1 MHTPMNLDRYL
12 FRQFSMTSLLTLA
25 GLLCVVWLNHA
36 LRMLELVVNKGADLI
51 DFMFLSL
58 FPIPLWL
65 MIALPMAGFIG
76 VIWVINQ
83 FFSDRELIVMQAV
96 GVTPLQFAR
105 VPIFF
110 GALITFF
117 LIINSVF
124 LLPAS
129 FTGFKEAQFRLRASI
144 PKILIQD
151 KVFIDITEGLT
162 IYVGNRTTA
171 NEVSE
176 VFIQDSRDPE
186 KIVAFTSQ
194 SGRFEIIDNRPV
206 LRLNNGQRTEIGQQA
221 NATALLSFDTHSLD
235 ISQPRTGT
243 GERAYTDANEDTIFQ
258 LLFPDDTIEPRYI
271 NERKAMGH
279 YRLSS
284 PFLALCLAIIASATM
299 LHGRVFRDLVGR
311 RIIITAC
318 LGIFVQILYV
328 TARSATVTSPFVW
341 PLMYL
346 SIFIPCGIGI
356 LVLMRPLLATG
367 LLNRISSSIRASRHE
382 GQA

>member
-129 FTGFKEAQFRLRASI
+129 FTGLKKRNFDYGPLFR
-144 PKILIQD
+144 K
-151 KVFIDITEGLT
+151 F
-162 IYVGNRTTA
+162 
-171 NEVSE
+171 
-176 VFIQDSRDPE
+176 
-186 KIVAFTSQ
+186 
-194 SGRFEIIDNRPV
+194 
-206 LRLNNGQRTEIGQQA
+206 
-221 NATALLSFDTHSLD
+221 
-235 ISQPRTGT
+235 
-243 GERAYTDANEDTIFQ
+243 
-258 LLFPDDTIEPRYI
+258 LF
-271 NERKAMGH
+271 
-279 YRLSS
+279 
-284 PFLALCLAIIASATM
+284 
-299 LHGRVFRDLVGR
+299 
-311 RIIITAC
+311 RIK
-318 LGIFVQILYV
+318 
-328 TARSATVTSPFVW
+328 S
-341 PLMYL
+341 L
-346 SIFIPCGIGI
+346 SI
-356 LVLMRPLLATG
+356 LQKA
-367 LLNRISSSIRASRHE
+367 
-382 GQA
+382 

>member
-1 MHTPMNLDRYL
+1 MQTLMNLDRYL
-12 FRQFSMTSLLTLA
+12 FRQFSMTTLLTLA

-36 LRMLELVVNKGADLI
+36 LRMLEIVVNKGADFI
-51 DFMFLSL
+51 DFFLLSL
-58 FPIPLWL
+58 FPVPLWL

-76 VIWVINQ
+76 IIWVINQ

-110 GALITFF
+110 GVLMTTF
-117 LIINSVF
+117 LVINSVY

-129 FTGFKEAQFRLRASI
+129 FTGFKEAQFRLRAAI

-151 KVFIDITEGLT
+151 RVFIDITEGLT
-162 IYVGNRTTA
+162 IYVGDRTSA

-194 SGRFEIIDNRPV
+194 SGRFEIVDKRPV
-206 LRLNNGQRTEIGQQA
+206 LRLSSGQRTEIGQQA

-235 ISQPRTGT
+235 ISQPRSSA

-258 LLFPDDTIEPRYI
+258 LLFPNSDIEPRYI

-299 LHGRVFRDLVGR
+299 LHGRVLRDLVGR

-328 TARSATVTSPFVW
+328 AARSATVSSPFVW

-356 LVLMRPLLATG
+356 LVLMQPLLITG
-367 LLNRISSSIRASRHE
+367 LLSRLSSSPRVPHQK
-382 GQA
+382 GQM